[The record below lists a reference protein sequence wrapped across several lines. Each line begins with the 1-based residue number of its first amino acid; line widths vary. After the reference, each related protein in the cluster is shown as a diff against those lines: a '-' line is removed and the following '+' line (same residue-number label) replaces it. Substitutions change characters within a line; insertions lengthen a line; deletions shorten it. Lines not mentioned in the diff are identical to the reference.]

1 MNNPMYAVMLRRS
14 ELLSRI
20 ASQRGQ
26 VAEFG
31 ARLQTPL
38 ALADQGVVAARFL
51 YSNPVL
57 SAGVIAALVIR
68 RRVVAGTARVFCR
81 VWWGYRYLTGIKAR
95 LSSRR

>member
-1 MNNPMYAVMLRRS
+1 MSNPMYAVMLRRG

-38 ALADQGVVAARFL
+38 TLADQGVAAVRFL

-68 RRVVAGTARVFCR
+68 RRGVVGAGKVLWR
-81 VWWGYRYLTGIKAR
+81 VWRGYRYFTGIRAR

>member
-1 MNNPMYAVMLRRS
+1 MNNTMYAVMQRRG

-38 ALADQGVVAARFL
+38 ALADQGVAAARFL
-51 YSNPVL
+51 YANPVL

-68 RRVVAGTARVFCR
+68 RRGVVGTARVFWR
-81 VWWGYRYLTGIKAR
+81 VWRGYRYFTGIAAR
-95 LSSRR
+95 LSSQR